1 MSPILRIAPHAVESL
16 GTLMLGFTLPDPE
29 GAIYATVVYSRVQ
42 ELVRNHVASERKILG
57 YGIAHEIGHVLLGS
71 KHSASGLMREQWS
84 NSDWR
89 LADVELLRFSQQE
102 AIAMRSEVAR
112 RTKQITDMACSG
124 DR

>member
-89 LADVELLRFSQQE
+89 LADVEQLRFSQQE

-112 RTKQITDMACSG
+112 RTKQTTDQACSA